1 MHTAF
6 SMPEASET
14 ALDFLLNELADF
26 R

>member
-1 MHTAF
+1 MHTVF